1 MKVRTP
7 AVAGMFYPG
16 EPYHLEQLLER
27 FLLETETVAEGS
39 PYAIVAP
46 HAGYVYSGAVAG
58 AAYATLPA
66 DFDGTLVVVGPSH
79 GGYPT
84 CTSSIPWETPLG
96 IVDVDAAF
104 VTALGIPTNESSMRD
119 EHALEVQMP
128 FIKYRCPRAQVAP
141 VMMGLQDLGSAEAL
155 GERIGRAIDETGRD
169 VRLIASSDFS
179 HYVPDRLARSQDLYA
194 IEALTDLDLELFYKR
209 IAERHV
215 SACGYGPI
223 AVACTAAEGLGAQ
236 HARLLR
242 YATSGDVTGDKSSV
256 VGYAALAVV

>member
-16 EPYHLEQLLER
+16 EPNHLEQLLER
-27 FLLETETVAEGS
+27 FFLEAKTVVEDD

-58 AAYATLPA
+58 TAYATLPA
-66 DFDGTLVVVGPSH
+66 DFDGTFVVVGPSH

-96 IVDVDAAF
+96 IVDVDTAF
-104 VTALGIPTNESSMRD
+104 VAALGIPTNELYMRD

-128 FIKYRCPRAQVAP
+128 FIKYRCPRARIAP

-155 GERIGRAIDETGRD
+155 GDRIGRAIEETGRD
-169 VRLIASSDFS
+169 VRLVASSDFS
-179 HYVPDRLARSQDLYA
+179 HYVPDRLARSQDLYV
-194 IEALTDLDLELFYKR
+194 IEALANLDLELFYER

-215 SACGYGPI
+215 TACGYGPI
-223 AVACTAAEGLGAQ
+223 AAACTAAEGLGAR

-242 YATSGDVTGDKSSV
+242 YATSGDATGDPSSV